1 MEQNALHPSSRSF
14 CHDQTKHTH
23 QKHFAQQK
31 ITITRFHDRKVCP
44 YITLCHYIDRTATL
58 RDSNKLFITTTTYTA
73 AAAGTISRWVKC
85 LMEKSGVDVS
95 KFTPHTTRAASVS
108 KHAQFSKSLTD
119 ILKLGHW
126 RSTSSFFRHYLRT
139 PENTNI
145 KSPTPTKPLTCVATR
160 KTANFKLKNALK
172 KARFQNRRFSSPCS
186 APFTDSRLPKEH
198 EVTILD
204 VQQVSPQTSPDNP
217 EVVSVIP
224 PSEIDSHLT
233 DVDLI
238 MVDNQLK
245 QNCGPPTPSELSA
258 SKVAALN
265 NEFQRKECQNQK
277 IDTVPPNHP

>member
-1 MEQNALHPSSRSF
+1 MYPVAAQAIDFISQFSRAGQDKATCAISLIILPGHESAFYNKIISTLNKYEQKLRPCLPALKDDTVWDYDMVLDELRSWPKNADLTLMQLSQKTTMLLLLCTSRRHIDIANTTLNRAERTPSKFTFILPRPNK
-14 CHDQTKHTH
+14 TYTPE
-23 QKHFAQQK
+23 HFAQQK

-44 YITLCHYIDRTATL
+44 YITLCHYVDRTATL

-145 KSPTPTKPLTCVATR
+145 KSPTPTK
-160 KTANFKLKNALK
+160 
-172 KARFQNRRFSSPCS
+172 
-186 APFTDSRLPKEH
+186 
-198 EVTILD
+198 
-204 VQQVSPQTSPDNP
+204 
-217 EVVSVIP
+217 
-224 PSEIDSHLT
+224 
-233 DVDLI
+233 
-238 MVDNQLK
+238 
-245 QNCGPPTPSELSA
+245 NC
-258 SKVAALN
+258 
-265 NEFQRKECQNQK
+265 
-277 IDTVPPNHP
+277 